1 MSNDIAGV
9 PDYEGLAASLH
20 GAGVTTSAAEA
31 HGIITAALCA
41 PQPPEWQRLLLGG
54 DPAAVSPSLRSQLG
68 SLYEQTAQQLVG
80 VEFDFVPMLPA
91 TALAE
96 QVEALADWCRGF
108 VLAMEAVGIDAAKLP
123 GEAGEFMRDAHE
135 IAEAEIDDDEA
146 EEAQEREYAEIVE
159 YLRVGVQLVYE
170 ELHRLKH

>member
-1 MSNDIAGV
+1 MSRNVAGV
-9 PDYEGLAASLH
+9 PDYADLADSLH
-20 GAGVTTSAAEA
+20 GAGITTSAAEA

-41 PQPPEWQRLLLGG
+41 PRPPEWQRLLLGG
-54 DPAAVSPSLRSQLG
+54 DPSAVSPSLRSQLG
-68 SLYEQTAQQLVG
+68 SLYEQTAQQLLG
-80 VEFDFVPMLPA
+80 IEFDFVPMLPVA
-91 TALAE
+91 TLAE

-108 VLAMEAVGIDAAKLP
+108 VLAMEAAGIDAAKLP

-146 EEAQEREYAEIVE
+146 EDAQEREYADIVE